1 MSRALSD
8 ADYEGLLAFRDQL
21 RRFLHWSE
29 QQSLAH
35 GITPAHYQL
44 LLAIRGHPD
53 GAPTIG
59 EVAEHLL
66 LRHNSVV
73 GLIDRAVAA
82 DLVERCPDPEVSGS
96 FGYAAPRSAR
106 KLRVLAACTWR
117 KCAGYDA
124 SCSCRN
130 VNARSYASAVASG
143 TNTSGRWSFVKA

>member
-8 ADYEGLLAFRDQL
+8 ADYEGLLSFRDQL

-29 QQSLAH
+29 QQSIEH

-59 EVAEHLL
+59 DVAEHLL

-82 DLVERCPDPEVSGS
+82 DLVERGPDPESQRVVRLRLTALG
-96 FGYAAPRSAR
+96 AR
-106 KLRVLAACTWR
+106 KLRVLAALHLAEVR
-117 KCAGYDA
+117 
-124 SCSCRN
+124 RL
-130 VNARSYASAVASG
+130 R
-143 TNTSGRWSFVKA
+143 RELFV

>member
-29 QQSLAH
+29 QQSIEH
-35 GITPAHYQL
+35 GVTPAHYQL

-53 GAPTIG
+53 GEPTIG
-59 EVAEHLL
+59 DVVEHLL

-82 DLVERCPDPEVSGS
+82 GLVERYPDP
-96 FGYAAPRSAR
+96 RSQRVVRLRLTALGAR
-106 KLRVLAACTWR
+106 KLRVLAALHLAEVR
-117 KCAGYDA
+117 
-124 SCSCRN
+124 RL
-130 VNARSYASAVASG
+130 R
-143 TNTSGRWSFVKA
+143 RELFV

>member
-29 QQSLAH
+29 QQSLEH
-35 GITPAHYQL
+35 GVTPAHYQL

-59 EVAEHLL
+59 EAAEHLL

-73 GLIDRAVAA
+73 GLIDRAVASG
-82 DLVERCPDPEVSGS
+82 LVERYPDP
-96 FGYAAPRSAR
+96 RSQRVVRLRLTALGAR
-106 KLRVLAACTWR
+106 KLRVLAALHLAEVR
-117 KCAGYDA
+117 
-124 SCSCRN
+124 RL
-130 VNARSYASAVASG
+130 R
-143 TNTSGRWSFVKA
+143 RELFV

>member
-1 MSRALSD
+1 MSPALSD

-29 QQSLAH
+29 QQSLEH

-82 DLVERCPDPEVSGS
+82 DLVERGPDSESQRVVRLRLTALG
-96 FGYAAPRSAR
+96 AR
-106 KLRVLAACTWR
+106 KLRVLAALHLAEVR
-117 KCAGYDA
+117 
-124 SCSCRN
+124 RL
-130 VNARSYASAVASG
+130 R
-143 TNTSGRWSFVKA
+143 RELFV